1 MSSGSR
7 GLALAFSLLV
17 GGRAAANDGVAQFG
31 EGGIVF
37 LGKEPRVAMVSERLT
52 ISLSQIRVEYTF
64 VNESREDVV
73 AEVAFPIPPFDINTA
88 TRWTDSGPEG
98 ATFDVGFAG
107 SADGVPIRAVRQT
120 RALVDDRDVTALLQG
135 VGIDW
140 ERFGR
145 HDNHEGIDYQV
156 RKLSAA
162 DRERLRVVGAVDLKP
177 ELEELP
183 LWKVA
188 ITYHWTQ
195 SFPAGKAVRV
205 THSYVPITGN
215 SNMVGA
221 LDEFAKTFPSA
232 CLDAATAARLRKL
245 GAHRGW
251 QAVDYI
257 LTTANT
263 WQKPIGDFE
272 LVIERDPT
280 HVVTFCWDGKV
291 EREGK
296 TRLVARKKGFVP
308 ARELTVYFIPTGH

>member
-7 GLALAFSLLV
+7 GLALAILLLV

-52 ISLSQIRVEYTF
+52 ISLSQVRVDYGF

-73 AEVAFPIPPFDINTA
+73 GEVAFPIPPFDINEA
-88 TRWTDSGPEG
+88 TRWSDSAPEG
-98 ATFDVGFAG
+98 ATFDVGFVG
-107 SADGVPIRAVRQT
+107 TSDGQAIRASRQA
-120 RALVDDRDVTALLQG
+120 RALVDGRDVTELLQG
-135 VGIDW
+135 MGIDW
-140 ERFGR
+140 ERFGH
-145 HDNHEGIDYQV
+145 HDNHDGEDYQV

-162 DRERLRVVGAVDLKP
+162 DREKLRVVGAVDVKP

-183 LWKVA
+183 RWKVA

-195 SFPAGKAVRV
+195 RFPAGKAVRV
-205 THSYVPITGN
+205 THSYAPITGN
-215 SNMVGA
+215 SSMVGA
-221 LDEFAKTFPSA
+221 LDEFAKAFPSA
-232 CLDAATAARLRKL
+232 CLDAATAARLRKE
-245 GAHRGW
+245 GAYRGW

-263 WQKPIGDFE
+263 WKKPIGEFE

-308 ARELTVYFIPTGH
+308 AGELTVFFIPTGH